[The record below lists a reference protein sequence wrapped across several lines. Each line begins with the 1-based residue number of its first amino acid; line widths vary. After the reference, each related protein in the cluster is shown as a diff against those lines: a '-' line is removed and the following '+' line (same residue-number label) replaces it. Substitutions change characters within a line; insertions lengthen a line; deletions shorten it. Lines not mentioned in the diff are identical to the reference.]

1 MYLPRGKHDFHRLKK
16 IMDTQTLINL
26 AFGAL
31 GALGGWVLNSLS
43 RSILRIEDRLLELPM
58 QYVTKEDYR
67 MDISEI
73 KEMLNKIFD
82 KLDNKVD
89 K

>member
-1 MYLPRGKHDFHRLKK
+1 V
-16 IMDTQTLINL
+16 
-26 AFGAL
+26 

-82 KLDNKVD
+82 RLDNKVD